1 MIVEYM
7 LEQVG
12 RGDAKRAPSWIRD
25 GGHHFNPADYT
36 YLGWVPNLAEREYY
50 VPDSVTTIDRAAAIS
65 RALTMHGNSPMQ
77 KEDPDNE
84 GSFISMTND
93 EVSTSI
99 GSWWDAIV
107 VEHANKPA
115 SATIEAD
122 TDNNSISVTV
132 RWARKGVVVS
142 GTPQLAVDVDGS
154 SITLNKTGTN
164 FNGITF
170 DGAATLS
177 GGETIT
183 VAQSSSIN
191 LNGGTVTDGVDA
203 LELSLATLAEDVT
216 ATA

>member
-12 RGDAKRAPSWIRD
+12 RGDAKRAPSWVRD

-50 VPDSVTTIDRAAAIS
+50 VPDSVTAVDRAAAIS
-65 RALTMHGNSPMQ
+65 RALTMHGNSPSQ

-84 GSFISMTND
+84 GSFIDMTND
-93 EVSTSI
+93 EVTAAT

-107 VEHANKPA
+107 AEHANKPA
-115 SATIEAD
+115 TASIEAD
-122 TDNNSISVTV
+122 TENNEISVTV

-142 GTPQLAVDVDGS
+142 GTPQLSVDVDGS
-154 SITLNKTGTN
+154 AVTLSKTGTTW
-164 FNGITF
+164 NGIIF

-183 VAQSSSIN
+183 VAQSSSVA

-203 LELSLATLAEDVT
+203 LELSLATLAEDAT